1 MTKKNISKVMACILA
16 GTALLF
22 ACKKD
27 SNPTPVVPD
36 KVKMI
41 LYDWKI
47 TSITTPKIGQPGTDS
62 SILKS
67 CMADDIIKFTTNG
80 FDFQDGAIKCDSTVF
95 HYAKGAWAYDLNKDS
110 IQLRAT
116 APAKYLSWKV
126 VTLNDSIMKVTYTDS
141 LNPEKKI
148 AKTISFKH

>member
-1 MTKKNISKVMACILA
+1 MKKKNISKVMAAIFVSA
-16 GTALLF
+16 GLLL

-41 LYDWKI
+41 LHDWKI
-47 TSITTPKIGQPGTDS
+47 TNITTPKIGQPGTDS
-62 SILKS
+62 SILKA
-67 CMADDIIKFTTNG
+67 CMADDVVKFTITG

-95 HYAKGAWAYDLNKDS
+95 QYTKGAWAYDLNKDS
-110 IQLRAT
+110 IQLLAT

-126 VTLNDSIMKVTYTDS
+126 LTLNDSTMKVTYTDS